1 LACCLSGGSIPLG
14 VVPFQANDDHGEE
27 LSQSKIK
34 LLGFSNQAS
43 RRQTGYAMLCDGYH
57 SRLPRNA
64 ADCGRDERPPIA
76 LKCNRRKAMTNLNVE
91 ILELTIDELQE
102 VSGGAKID
110 PRGYGPASAYRFAQG
125 APADIQWALDGLPP
139 RPV

>member
-1 LACCLSGGSIPLG
+1 M
-14 VVPFQANDDHGEE
+14 Q
-27 LSQSKIK
+27 
-34 LLGFSNQAS
+34 
-43 RRQTGYAMLCDGYH
+43 
-57 SRLPRNA
+57 
-64 ADCGRDERPPIA
+64 
-76 LKCNRRKAMTNLNVE
+76 RRKAMTNLNVE

-110 PRGYGPASAYRFAQG
+110 PRGYGPASACFAQG